1 MKNITLSADE
11 TAHRAGWEMARTGHK
26 TLNVAVRQ
34 WLEEHVA
41 QAGNSWGLL
50 PSPAA
55 DNARPT
61 AMSPDE
67 KNSAH
72 ARRSFGIFE
81 ISKLT

>member
-11 TAHRAGWEMARTGHK
+11 TAQGAGRETARTGYK

-67 KNSAH
+67 KNSAQ
-72 ARRSFGIFE
+72 ARQSFGISK